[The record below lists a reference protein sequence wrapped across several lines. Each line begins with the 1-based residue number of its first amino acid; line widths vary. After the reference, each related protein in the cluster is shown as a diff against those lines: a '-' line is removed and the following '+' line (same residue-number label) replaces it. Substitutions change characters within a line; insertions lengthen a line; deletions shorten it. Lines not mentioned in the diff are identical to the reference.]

1 MRPRTIVAAV
11 SAAASLLVVGAIAVA
26 QEHPGMPPGHMQQ
39 MQEHHARMLGDLHA
53 ILQIRPDQ
61 EAAFKA
67 LQDSIKPPPAPAEA
81 RAMPA
86 GDITTP
92 QMFAMIDQHEAAM
105 KAHLDSHKAA
115 ILALYGVLSPD
126 QKKAFDAVMRQHIHG
141 MMGGMHGMGMGHM
154 GMMGHMGQ
162 MGGMGGPG
170 GPMGG
175 PPPN

>member
-1 MRPRTIVAAV
+1 MRPRSIIAAV
-11 SAAASLLVVGAIAVA
+11 SAASLLVVGAIAVA
-26 QEHPGMPPGHMQQ
+26 QDHPGMPPGHMQQ
-39 MQEHHARMLGDLHA
+39 MQQHHARMLGDLHA
-53 ILQIRPDQ
+53 VLQIRPDQ

-67 LQDSIKPPPAPAEA
+67 FQDSMTPPPAPAEA
-81 RAMPA
+81 RAMPP

-154 GMMGHMGQ
+154 GMGRMGGMGHM
-162 MGGMGGPG
+162 GMGGPG

>member
-1 MRPRTIVAAV
+1 MRPRTIIAAL

-26 QEHPGMPPGHMQQ
+26 QEHPGMPPARMQQ

-53 ILQIRPDQ
+53 VLQIRPDQ

-67 LQDSIKPPPAPAEA
+67 LQDSMTPPPAPPAA
-81 RAMPA
+81 HAMPPA
-86 GDITTP
+86 DITTP

-105 KAHLDSHKAA
+105 KAHLDRHRDA
-115 ILALYGVLSPD
+115 ILALYNVLSPE
-126 QKKAFDAVMRQHIHG
+126 QKKAFDAVMRHHVHG
-141 MMGGMHGMGMGHM
+141 AMAGMHGMAMGHM
-154 GMMGHMGQ
+154 G
-162 MGGMGGPG
+162 GMPG